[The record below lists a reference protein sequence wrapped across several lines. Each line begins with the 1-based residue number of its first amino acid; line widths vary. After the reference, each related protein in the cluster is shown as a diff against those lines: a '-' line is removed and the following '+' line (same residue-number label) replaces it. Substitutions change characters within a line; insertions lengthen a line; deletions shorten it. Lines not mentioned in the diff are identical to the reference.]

1 MKKNEPITKV
11 MTTDVVTVQ
20 EGELV
25 SKVRQLFEETGV
37 HHLPVLSGRR
47 LVGIMSWNDFLKA
60 TIGDLEGQDP
70 ETLDE
75 KLDESY
81 TLDELMVRH
90 PVTVDYSGTVQ
101 DAAVTLG
108 DRDFHSLP
116 VVDDGELVGIV
127 TSSDL
132 IRFLADLL

>member
-1 MKKNEPITKV
+1 MKKNEPIAKV
-11 MTTDVVTVQ
+11 MTSDVVTIQ

-25 SKVRQLFEETGV
+25 SKVRQLFQETGV
-37 HHLPVLSGRR
+37 HHLPVLSGQK

-60 TIGDLEGQDP
+60 TIGDLEGHDP
-70 ETLDE
+70 DTLDE
-75 KLDESY
+75 KLDEAY
-81 TLDELMVRH
+81 TLDELMIRN
-90 PVTVDYSGTVQ
+90 PVTVDFNGTVQ

-108 DRDFHSLP
+108 DREFHSLP